1 MRRFTRTEIGAAVA
15 GLVLIIVG
23 VDMIVRPT
31 EMTMIPDSTGRW
43 RSIRGPDTP
52 VHVSK
57 TGSQVYGGLSVLMGA
72 GISSLALYRGR
83 K

>member
-1 MRRFTRTEIGAAVA
+1 
-15 GLVLIIVG
+15 LVFIIVG

-43 RSIRGPDTP
+43 RSIRGPDEP
-52 VHVSK
+52 VHVSE
-57 TGSQVYGGLSVLMGA
+57 TGSQVYGGLSILMGV